1 MQCLLMWILWLIEN
15 GCGLHV
21 IVMMI
26 GLMIPILMDGMILIG
41 INLQQQLNA
50 DK

>member
-1 MQCLLMWILWLIEN
+1 VDSVVIDN

-41 INLQQQLNA
+41 INRQQHLNG